1 MLIVLKTH
9 LDESA
14 TSTYGTGDKVRDIAI
29 PTVVLGTL
37 GFFIADATKP
47 STCK

>member
-1 MLIVLKTH
+1 MLMVLK
-9 LDESA
+9 LDDPD
-14 TSTYGTGDKVRDIAI
+14 TGTYGTGDKIRDIAI